1 MPQNLSLYSLSRV
14 LKLIKPISDEI
25 NKKLY
30 RPFPRPLNSLLSKYE
45 YYQHFVTISKQGY
58 YSNSRLLTTLFDW
71 SFIRS
76 LVANKY
82 SVFGPPCYDPCSL
95 FLLDLFRVIDEFPS
109 TAKFR
114 NTLADL
120 DEGKPY
126 RTYAGI
132 TTHIPCEA
140 TFSNF
145 RTRLGHETYDAIHS
159 VLVEIAY
166 ELHLITGR
174 IISYDGCLF
183 PSHARFKGC
192 TYADKSCSEIRVNG
206 DFIQKTHYRILNM
219 LQNLDT
225 LTPGKEHRSFSHCLS
240 SNFPDDVKPP
250 RIEVVS
256 WSLVPFEQESHDTS
270 TEKLLGIEEQLKLS
284 NLMLKPIRSN
294 ISKISQ
300 DLIENPVY
308 VKCPRAPHDLDAKN
322 GHRRSKIDQDEIEY
336 VFGYNLVTPTS
347 VEPELGLELPISS
360 FVGNGFL
367 HEGSALIP
375 LKSTIL
381 TRHPYLKTTI
391 DIADAAY
398 DDTENYNRIRS
409 SGSIPFIDY
418 NNRNENLSSQS
429 ILKRGY
435 DHNGWPIAP
444 CNYPATPD
452 GYEKERQRLLFACL
466 KKCLS
471 NPNDIPL
478 KGFISACPY
487 RNSPLGFTK
496 HLYINQSPRLL
507 NEVPRGTK
515 RYKLVRNLRSSSE
528 RTNSSLKDGLGI
540 LDNPVVTNITRASIV
555 AAMGNIA
562 VFTKRIMDFI
572 VHINQIKTKMHK
584 AKSSKASCEYRTKL
598 HPKTV
603 PKSLANLIAPH
614 PVFGDCSSS

>member
-30 RPFPRPLNSLLSKYE
+30 RPFPRAPNSLLSKYE

-58 YSNSRLLTTLFDW
+58 YSKSRLVTTLFDW

-76 LVANKY
+76 LVADKY
-82 SVFGPPCYDPCSL
+82 SIFGPPCYDPCSL
-95 FLLDLFRVIDEFPS
+95 FLLDLFRVIDDFSS

-132 TTHIPCEA
+132 TTHIPCES

-145 RTRLGHETYDAIHS
+145 RTRLGPETYDAIHS

-192 TYADKSCSEIRVNG
+192 TYATDACNEIRVNG
-206 DFIQKTHYRILNM
+206 NFIQKTHYRILNM
-219 LQNLDT
+219 LQKLDT

-240 SNFPDDVKPP
+240 TNFPDDVKPP

-256 WSLVPFEQESHDTS
+256 WSLVPFEQESHDPS
-270 TEKLLGIEEQLKLS
+270 TEKLLGIEEQLKSS

-300 DLIENPVY
+300 DLVENPVY
-308 VKCPRAPHDLDAKN
+308 VKCPRVPADMDAKN
-322 GHRRSKIDQDEIEY
+322 GHRRSKEDSDKIEY

-367 HEGSALIP
+367 HEGSAFIP
-375 LKSTIL
+375 IKNKIL

-398 DDTENYNRIRS
+398 DDTENYNYIRS
-409 SGSIPFIDY
+409 TGSVPFIDY
-418 NNRNENLSSQS
+418 NNRNENLSCES

-435 DHNGWPIAP
+435 DHNGWPLAP

-471 NPNDIPL
+471 NPMDIPL
-478 KGFISACPY
+478 KGFLSACPY

-496 HLYINQSPRLL
+496 HLYINQLPRLL

-528 RTNSSLKDGLGI
+528 RTNSSLKDGLDI
-540 LDNPVVTNITRASIV
+540 LDNPVVMNISRASTV

-562 VFTKRIMDFI
+562 VFLKRIMDFI

-584 AKSSKASCEYRTKL
+584 AKSSKESCDYRTKL

-603 PKSLANLIAPH
+603 PKSIANLISPH
-614 PVFGDCSSS
+614 PVFGDCSS